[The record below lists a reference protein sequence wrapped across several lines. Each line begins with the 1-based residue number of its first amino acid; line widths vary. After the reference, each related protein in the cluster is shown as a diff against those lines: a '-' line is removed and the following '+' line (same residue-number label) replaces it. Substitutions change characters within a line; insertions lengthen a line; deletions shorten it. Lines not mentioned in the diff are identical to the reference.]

1 MNWKRDFK
9 DDLVG
14 KQIVADFNEKVT
26 ILLNGLPGREILSTL
41 SPDDQ
46 HVLMLS
52 TSVKVLHVTS
62 TSISELL
69 EPELS
74 EPEMMMHRILVAS
87 NLWSSRMAG
96 IGPLL
101 EVLTML
107 GALDSLRQDEP
118 KPLIIPS

>member
-14 KQIVADFNEKVT
+14 QEIVKDFNEKVT
-26 ILLNGLPGREILSTL
+26 ILLKTIPDREILSTL

-46 HVLMLS
+46 QTLMLS

-62 TSISELL
+62 TSISKLL
-69 EPELS
+69 EPEMS

-101 EVLTML
+101 EVLTLL
-107 GALDSLRQDEP
+107 GALDLTKDEP